1 MNIIT
6 IEEQTFKQ
14 LCSRFAN
21 FANQVERICRLN
33 NHQSD
38 KWLSGREVC
47 ALLGISIQSLQNYRD
62 SGKLGYSQIGNKLY
76 YKSADI
82 ERLIAECTE
91 NKKADYKSNNKYCP
105 MEKKEENNTGVN
117 QSFKLSAIVGIWESL
132 NLHPT
137 VMIYQSKR
145 KYFLSMLHVSDN
157 GQAKPAV
164 YEIQKEDNRYFIVE
178 GFKRLYISYDVV
190 KDSISISYYGEYL
203 RN

>member
-1 MNIIT
+1 MNIVT

-14 LCSRFAN
+14 VCGRFSG
-21 FANQVERICRLN
+21 FVSQVERICKEN
-33 NHQSD
+33 THQPD

-47 ALLGISIQSLQNYRD
+47 ALLGISIRSLQNYRD

-82 ERLIAECTE
+82 QRLIAECTE
-91 NKKADYKSNNKYCP
+91 NKKTNQDGL
-105 MEKKEENNTGVN
+105 MEKKEENNTEMK
-117 QSFKLSAIVGIWESL
+117 QSFNLSAIVGIWESI

-137 VMIYQSKR
+137 VMIYQSGK
-145 KYFLSMLHVSDN
+145 KYLLSMLHVSDN

-164 YEIQKEDNRYFIVE
+164 YEIQKEDSRYFIVSA
-178 GFKRLYISYDVV
+178 FKRLYIGYDRV
-190 KDSISISYYGEYL
+190 KDCLSISYYGEYL